1 MEKNSQDLFLDL
13 EDYSKLKFLNNIL
26 KKNNSFII
34 LKHHSNHFKDDLP
47 TGKNKKIQI
56 DKFLSKFSNFI
67 NLNYDTDLNTVM
79 CHCDLLISDYSGAII
94 DYLIMQKPIILYTP
108 DFKSFKKK
116 SWIIF

>member
-1 MEKNSQDLFLDL
+1 MDIFQLGEKILKFIFRFKRLF
-13 EDYSKLKFLNNIL
+13 KLKILNNIL

-79 CHCDLLISDYSGAII
+79 CHCDLSISDYLVQLLII
-94 DYLIMQKPIILYTP
+94 
-108 DFKSFKKK
+108 
-116 SWIIF
+116 